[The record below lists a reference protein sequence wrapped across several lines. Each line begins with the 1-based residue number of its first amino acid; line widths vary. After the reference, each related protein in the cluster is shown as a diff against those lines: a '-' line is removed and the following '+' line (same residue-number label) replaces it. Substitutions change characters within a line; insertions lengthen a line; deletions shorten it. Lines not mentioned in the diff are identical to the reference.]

1 MKRGRQVRAPLP
13 RNFEDQNSEFRI
25 EKTGSDSANRRS
37 FSSFSIRNSNLR
49 NSVAYLVFF
58 LLLITAP
65 LGAFSIEDILSAPS
79 PYELIAA
86 KGRLAWAM
94 NERGARNVWTAE
106 GPKFEPR
113 QLTKFQGDDGVD
125 LGELT
130 FSADGQWIAFT
141 RGGDLET
148 NGESPNP
155 ASAAQT
161 PPQEVWTIS
170 LRDGSVRKIGE
181 GSEPRISGSRVAF
194 VAKKQLMLAPL
205 DGSAKPE
212 ALIAATGLRNTLRW
226 SPDGTKIAFVA
237 QRKEHG
243 FVGVVDVE
251 RKTVRYLDP
260 SVDRDVG
267 PVWSP
272 DSKQV
277 AFIRIPA
284 RAEILAFAP
293 QRGGRPWSIRVADAA
308 TGKGRE
314 LWRAD
319 EGKGSVF
326 RGTDSDDA
334 LFWLAGHRVVFPWE
348 KDGWTHLY
356 SIAVSGGAPK
366 LLTPGEFEVENVG
379 SDGRTIVYTSNEGD
393 IDRRHVWKSD
403 GASKP
408 VALTTGKSIKWDPV
422 IVDGSVACFRSDATH
437 PGRPMVVGKG
447 DLIEPAVPK
456 DLVEPQP
463 VIFAASD
470 GLPIHGQLFLP
481 RSGAAKHPAI
491 VFFHGGSRRQMLLG
505 WHYMG
510 YYANAYAM
518 NQYLASR
525 GYVVLSV
532 NYRSGIGY
540 GMEFREALGYGTRGA
555 SEVADVTGAALY
567 LRTRPDVDPKRIGAW
582 GGSYGGYLV
591 AFALAKSS
599 ELYAAGVDIH
609 GVHDWSSEIKVWAP
623 SWDPA
628 KNEELGRLAWQS
640 SPLAY
645 VDTWRSPVL
654 LIHGDD
660 DRNVAFTETIHL
672 AEELRKRN
680 VDVEL
685 MVLPDEVHDF
695 LLHRS
700 WIAVYT
706 AAAEFFDRVMARP

>member
-1 MKRGRQVRAPLP
+1 MKRVLALAL
-13 RNFEDQNSEFRI
+13 F
-25 EKTGSDSANRRS
+25 
-37 FSSFSIRNSNLR
+37 L
-49 NSVAYLVFF
+49 VA
-58 LLLITAP
+58 AP
-65 LGAFSIEDILSAPS
+65 LGAFTIEEILSAPFC
-79 PYELIAA
+79 YELHAA
-86 KGRLAWAM
+86 KNRIAWIV
-94 NERGARNVWTAE
+94 NDRGARNVWTAE
-106 GPKFEPR
+106 GPKFEARP
-113 QLTKFQGDDGVD
+113 LTKFSGDDGVD

-130 FSADGQWIAFT
+130 ISADGAWIAFK

-148 NGESPNP
+148 SGEGPNP

-170 LRDGSVRKIGE
+170 LGDGAVRKIGE
-181 GSEPRISGSRVAF
+181 GSGPQISGTRVVF
-194 VAKKQLMLAPL
+194 TAKKQLMLAPL

-212 ALIAATGLRNTLRW
+212 ALIAATGTRYGLRW

-237 QRKEHG
+237 PRREHS
-243 FVGVVDVE
+243 FVGVVDMAT
-251 RKTVRYLDP
+251 KQIRYLDP
-260 SVDRDVG
+260 GVDRDVA
-267 PVWSP
+267 PLWSP

-277 AFIRIPA
+277 AFIRIPS
-284 RAEILAFAP
+284 RAEIIAFAP
-293 QRGGRPWSIRVADAA
+293 ARSGHPWSIRIADAA

-314 LWRAD
+314 LWRAG
-319 EGKGSVF
+319 EGRGSVF

-334 LFWLAGHRVVFPWE
+334 LHWLNGGIVFPWE

-356 SIAVSGGAPK
+356 SIAMTGGAPK
-366 LLTPGEFEVENVG
+366 LLTPGAFEVENVSG
-379 SDGRTIVYTSNEGD
+379 DGRSIVYSSNEND
-393 IDRRHVWKSD
+393 IDRRHVWKD
-403 GASKP
+403 GAAVTS
-408 VALTTGKSIKWDPV
+408 GKSIEWSPV
-422 IVDGSVACFRSDATH
+422 IVGDSVAYFQSDATH
-437 PGRPMVVGKG
+437 PGV
-447 DLIEPAVPK
+447 PAVNGRAIVPAAK
-456 DLVEPQP
+456 FDTVEPQQVVFP
-463 VIFAASD
+463 ASD

-481 RSGAAKHPAI
+481 RGGAARHPAV

-505 WHYMG
+505 WHYMD

-540 GMEFREALGYGTRGA
+540 GMEFREALRYGTSGA
-555 SEVADVTGAALY
+555 SEVNDVTGAALY
-567 LRTRPDVDPKRIGAW
+567 LRSRADVDPKRIGAW

-599 ELYAAGVDIH
+599 ELYAAGVDLH
-609 GVHDWSSEIKVWAP
+609 GVHDWNAEIKVWEREY
-623 SWDPA
+623 DPA
-628 KNEELGRLAWQS
+628 KNEAMARLAWQS

-654 LIHGDD
+654 LIQGDD

-700 WIAVYT
+700 WV
-706 AAAEFFDRVMARP
+706 AAYEATAEFFDRKLKGGV